1 MYHLW
6 PDARMAEDLV
16 GACVCSQFRQGCA
29 SSTFWKVI
37 ADVYQNFFN
46 SPDKSWCGSAKYYKI
61 QEGSLMLMYLLLSCV
76 ITVKWISQLGM
87 SSNFGKTCSISCF
100 QAICLHCKMRTWGL
114 WTLFISWN
122 LLATVNQWLI
132 CKGEDARSL
141 TLTCVFFQ
149 TKHPITA

>member
-6 PDARMAEDLV
+6 ADVCMAEDLV
-16 GACVCSQFRQGCA
+16 GGSVCSQFPQVCV
-29 SSTFWKVI
+29 SSTLWKVI
-37 ADVYQNFFN
+37 ADVPQNFLH
-46 SPDKSWCGSAKYYKI
+46 SLDKSRCGSAKYYKI
-61 QEGSLMLMYLLLSCV
+61 QEGSLMLMCSWPHCV

-87 SSNFGKTCSISCF
+87 SSNFGKACSISCF
-100 QAICLHCKMRTWGL
+100 QAICLHFKMRTWGL

-122 LLATVNQWLI
+122 LLAIVNQWLI

-141 TLTCVFFQ
+141 ALTCVFVQ